1 MLVFL
6 LHPSGSSLRPS
17 PPCSQKANFHEL
29 PHTGSP
35 LCAVRGRNRL
45 GVSGWNIERL
55 IPSPHV
61 PRKSFTKGSDHL
73 GMKFYHISK
82 LKSLSGKDRKH
93 KNSAQTKEVINTIYR
108 CCRCSVAKLC
118 PTFCNSMDCRMSG
131 TSVLHHL
138 LDFVQIHVH

>member
-61 PRKSFTKGSDHL
+61 PPPLLGSGL
-73 GMKFYHISK
+73 GSGCIS
-82 LKSLSGKDRKH
+82 LQPELTHVMPTPMLDIRKH
-93 KNSAQTKEVINTIYR
+93 
-108 CCRCSVAKLC
+108 
-118 PTFCNSMDCRMSG
+118 
-131 TSVLHHL
+131 VLRILRDSSFPSHRQEA
-138 LDFVQIHVH
+138 DA